1 MASTRA
7 KRTTAETSSRRDKK
21 KSKKSTEDDEVL
33 YTPNFVATNEEK
45 NEIYS
50 SGLFHKKQTV
60 NEFGASSSRPAPGEK
75 GKGCCELNEIVMNR
89 LSQIEFKQQELE
101 RNQAQ
106 IISLHNDLRKEMTNL
121 NRNVQG
127 MFAEFLNQFGKET
140 GGSCYNVLDRQIVLY
155 TGDTSSGRKVEDQ
168 NTEGNGVDFDTFNN
182 ENVGHGGTDFE
193 VPFEDVIGSRAED
206 VEVGREVQFDRKG
219 KRVQVDKSN
228 NESGPE
234 LEVGGEEPKKYLFEG
249 TFVSKRMFDVLNF
262 CPSFDLGI
270 DDEPNANDIE
280 LDDMEFTELDL
291 KMIDECVQMR
301 YLSTSKNEEDV
312 DADDDY
318 ILVDDSTPD
327 IPRKR
332 LRKAAAVFKSPYTSN
347 FGSSAKIR
355 EIRIGTYALPDE
367 LNAVAIEDV
376 VDFEEWYIVGL
387 LKKNKKKKFDD
398 KNEIL
403 NPPFDFGVAEVANK
417 KWFYDL
423 RTPGKC
429 LGDTP
434 YAEIIPY
441 LLFHSGFYN
450 AGVSSVVDRSSYDCK
465 DPLDQLTVNIL
476 ANIPQQ
482 QQSGDCGIFVIKY
495 AEYFVH
501 QKIEKM
507 EMTFQLDEARLSL
520 VVQFYKYAKK
530 KLDEGYDTDV
540 ERVSDR
546 VK

>member
-1 MASTRA
+1 MGLNDQVSREDVVKLA
-7 KRTTAETSSRRDKK
+7 KLYLISCFLYTTSYNKSVDERHMRLVDRLECDDFAWGEDLYRITLRSFKSALSLENKKRVSGK
-21 KSKKSTEDDEVL
+21 KSSWSYRLNGFPLSLQLWAYETIACLNGKFCTKVGEAYPRMLKWESDVHVTGPQLEEEVFKHSEL
-33 YTPNFVATNEEK
+33 EVIQFVATNEEK
-45 NEIYS
+45 NEIYA
-50 SGLFHKKQTV
+50 SGLFHKKQTG

-140 GGSCYNVLDRQIVLY
+140 GGSCYNVLDRQIVMY

-234 LEVGGEEPKKYLFEG
+234 FEVGGEEPKKYLFEG

-355 EIRIGTYALPDE
+355 EIRTGTYALPDE

-387 LKKNKKKKFDD
+387 LKKNK
-398 KNEIL
+398 
-403 NPPFDFGVAEVANK
+403 
-417 KWFYDL
+417 
-423 RTPGKC
+423 
-429 LGDTP
+429 
-434 YAEIIPY
+434 
-441 LLFHSGFYN
+441 
-450 AGVSSVVDRSSYDCK
+450 
-465 DPLDQLTVNIL
+465 
-476 ANIPQQ
+476 
-482 QQSGDCGIFVIKY
+482 
-495 AEYFVH
+495 
-501 QKIEKM
+501 
-507 EMTFQLDEARLSL
+507 
-520 VVQFYKYAKK
+520 
-530 KLDEGYDTDV
+530 
-540 ERVSDR
+540 
-546 VK
+546 

>member
-33 YTPNFVATNEEK
+33 YTPNLEVIQFVATNEEK
-45 NEIYS
+45 NEIYA
-50 SGLFHKKQTV
+50 SGLFHKKQTG
-60 NEFGASSSRPAPGEK
+60 NEFGASSSRSAPGEK
-75 GKGCCELNEIVMNR
+75 GQGCCELNETVMNR

-106 IISLHNDLRKEMTNL
+106 IISLHNDLRKEMINL

-168 NTEGNGVDFDTFNN
+168 NPKGNGVDFD
-182 ENVGHGGTDFE
+182 HGGTDFE
-193 VPFEDVIGSRAED
+193 VPFEDVIGSQGEG
-206 VEVGREVQFDRKG
+206 VEVGREVPFDRKG
-219 KRVQVDKSN
+219 KQVQVDKTK
-228 NESGPE
+228 NESGTE
-234 LEVGGEEPKKYLFEG
+234 VEVGGEEAKKYLFEG
-249 TFVSKRMFDVLNF
+249 TFVSKPMFDVLNF

-291 KMIDECVQMR
+291 KMIDESVQMR

-318 ILVDDSTPD
+318 ILVDDITPD

-355 EIRIGTYALPDE
+355 EIRTGTYALPDE

-376 VDFEEWYIVGL
+376 VDFEEWYSLGL
-387 LKKNKKKKFDD
+387 LKKNKKKRFDD

-403 NPPFDFGVAEVANK
+403 NPPFDYGVAEVDNK

-423 RTPGKC
+423 RTPGEC
-429 LGDTP
+429 LGDT
-434 YAEIIPY
+434 
-441 LLFHSGFYN
+441 
-450 AGVSSVVDRSSYDCK
+450 SYGGNNTTTEL
-465 DPLDQLTVNIL
+465 P
-476 ANIPQQ
+476 
-482 QQSGDCGIFVIKY
+482 
-495 AEYFVH
+495 
-501 QKIEKM
+501 
-507 EMTFQLDEARLSL
+507 
-520 VVQFYKYAKK
+520 
-530 KLDEGYDTDV
+530 KLNH
-540 ERVSDR
+540 
-546 VK
+546 KAA